1 MTTNT
6 NNVKRAIP
14 VAMGL
19 ALTSS
24 MALAEDWTDRVELGG
39 FASANFHVT
48 DEAQSFNGPEN
59 VGYDKQGS
67 FNGTRYALNIRSFVN
82 DRLSFSGQV
91 LAAKEEDYAVHMNWF
106 FGSLAVNDNLELRGG
121 LIKFP
126 VGLVNEYVDVGYSYL
141 WLRAPAVIY
150 SELGPPNGPQLVRE
164 AYTGG
169 SLLWNQSVGDWTL
182 GADVFGGEVALE
194 GASVRKTLGV
204 TLRADWSDTV
214 QFQFSTYEGTM
225 MGVDNASLD
234 ADMAKMMEGSEHRAT
249 LVGVKADWNDVIF
262 YAEKGHVTMGD
273 MKAMKGSNWYA
284 TLGYRLGDFTPHF
297 TYQSLD
303 QGEGEDKQTTS
314 TVGLRWDAMSNI
326 AFKAEFSRIKTDAGV
341 GLFQQ
346 GSPASSVNMVGLGA
360 DLVF

>member
-1 MTTNT
+1 MMTAKMNSA
-6 NNVKRAIP
+6 RGAIP

-19 ALTSS
+19 VLTSG
-24 MALAEDWTDRVELGG
+24 MALAEDWADRIELGG

-82 DRLSFSGQV
+82 DRLSFRAQFFV
-91 LAAKEEDYAVHMNWF
+91 AKEEDYVVHMDWF

-169 SLLWNQSVGDWTL
+169 SILWNQSLGDWTL

-194 GASVRKTLGV
+194 GATVRKSLGV

-225 MGVDNASLD
+225 MGVEQT
-234 ADMAKMMEGSEHRAT
+234 DMANMMEGAKHRAI
-249 LVGVKADWNDVIF
+249 LVGVKADWNNVIF
-262 YAEKGHVTMGD
+262 YAEKGDVSMGD

-284 TLGYRLGDFTPHF
+284 TLGYSLGDFTPHL
-297 TYQSLD
+297 TYQSLN
-303 QGEGEDKQTTS
+303 QGEGEDKQAIT
-314 TVGLRWDAMSNI
+314 TVGVRWDAMSNI

-341 GLFQQ
+341 GLFQA
-346 GSPASSVNMVGLGA
+346 GSPGSSVNMVGLGA